1 MKQWIRWSGLIGFVV
16 TLGGL
21 AAFLLFAAG
30 PIIKGS
36 IEHFGSQ
43 AAGAKVSVDDVS
55 VSLSPLGVTL
65 DNLQV
70 ADADKPMENLVQFDQ
85 AVAQLELA
93 PLLLGKGIV
102 KDLSVNNLQFNTAR
116 SESGKLE
123 KTDEVKEADNDS
135 KDSDAKGDSGD
146 KESSPSVASVPSVD
160 EILAREPLKTEQAG
174 KEVQQAFDDSKQ
186 AIDQATAAVPD
197 SKALVRYEDELKAL
211 LSTDIKSLDDFK
223 QRKKQLDALKK
234 QFKQDKE
241 AVAQAKAVI
250 SNSRRELAD
259 KLSELK
265 KAPGQDVA
273 TIKNKYQLDAQG
285 AANLSALLFGD
296 QAGEWAN
303 KALYWYEKVKP
314 YLASD
319 EKEAEDA
326 TAAAAEQRAAGQ
338 FIHFPSD
345 DPWPEFLIRKA
356 TMSAPMLGGSL
367 EINALD
373 ITHQQDVLGR
383 PAHITLQGQQLTDI
397 EDLNI
402 DVVLDH
408 RQGVNRD
415 NVTLTVKDWTVRD
428 INLGIAGSKL
438 DSALFQV
445 QGLAVVSS
453 GTLQAKADAQA
464 SQAQFGGKGKTT
476 FAKETNLALAKINQF
491 DINAKAS
498 GKITAPD
505 VELGSDLDKRLNQ
518 AFKQRLKDKQNEL
531 EAKLEKRLQEKMQSY
546 LGDYADDL
554 QQLNSLD
561 SSLDDKTAELQ
572 QMADSK
578 LEDFEAQQRAKAQ
591 AKAKAEEEKA
601 KRKLEAEKRK
611 AEEKAKQKQKELERK
626 AKEKLKNL
634 F

>member
-16 TLGGL
+16 TLAGL
-21 AAFLLFAAG
+21 MAFLLFAAG
-30 PIIKGS
+30 PIIKSS

-43 AAGAKVSVDDVS
+43 AAGAKVSVEDVH

-65 DNLQV
+65 DNLEI
-70 ADADKPMENLVQFDQ
+70 ADADKPMENLIQLDQ

-93 PLLLGKGIV
+93 PVLLGKGIV
-102 KDLSVNNLQFNTAR
+102 KDLSVNNLQFNTPR

-123 KTDEVKEADNDS
+123 ITDEMDSDTHDSEASADGADGAA
-135 KDSDAKGDSGD
+135 KDSP
-146 KESSPSVASVPSVD
+146 PSIASVPSVD

-174 KEVQQAFDDSKQ
+174 QDVQQEFDDSK
-186 AIDQATAAVPD
+186 ASIDQATAAVPD
-197 SKALVRYEDELKAL
+197 SKQLARYEDELKAL

-223 QRKKQLDALKK
+223 QRKQQLDALKK
-234 QFKQDKE
+234 QFRQDKD
-241 AVAQAKAVI
+241 AVSQAKAVI
-250 SNSRRELAD
+250 SNSRRELAE

-273 TIKNKYQLDAQG
+273 TIKGKYQLDAQG
-285 AANLSALLFGD
+285 AANLSALLFGNE
-296 QAGEWAN
+296 AGEWAN

-319 EKEAEDA
+319 EEEVADA
-326 TAAAAEQRAAGQ
+326 STSAAAQRATGR

-373 ITHQQDVLGR
+373 MTHQQDVLGR

-453 GTLQAKADAQA
+453 GTLQAQADAQV
-464 SQAQFGGKGKTT
+464 SQAQFGGQGKTS

-491 DINAKAS
+491 NINAKANGS
-498 GKITAPD
+498 ITSPD

-531 EAKLEKRLQEKMQSY
+531 ERKLEKRLQEKMQSY
-546 LGDYADDL
+546 LGDYSDDL

-561 SSLDDKTAELQ
+561 SSLDEKTAELQ
-572 QMADSK
+572 KMADSK

-611 AEEKAKQKQKELERK
+611 ADEKAKKKQKELERK
-626 AKEKLKNL
+626 AKEKLKSL